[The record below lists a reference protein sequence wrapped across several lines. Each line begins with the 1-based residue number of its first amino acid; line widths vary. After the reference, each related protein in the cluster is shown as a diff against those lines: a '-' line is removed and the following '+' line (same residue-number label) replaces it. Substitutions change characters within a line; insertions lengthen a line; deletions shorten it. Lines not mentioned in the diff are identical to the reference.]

1 MQYTHRTKAS
11 SLSPKRSRNEKLTFI
26 NDYFRS
32 VESNIAPTT
41 AAMDHKDWIEF
52 KKHLSSTKGNSASN
66 ATVKEELTKF
76 LHARTKPPIAEQQQ
90 EKEAAAF
97 RFPAPQFLRRLRM
110 EAQDDSTKSHGS
122 HIAASEDE
130 KRRRTPIRAG
140 APLEKKSDTKKKLS
154 GAERR
159 SLFGGL
165 SEEALTDYGAMKTK
179 AQKSNHRPRLRSDY
193 ISRKFSEMDMKA
205 SDHTIMTDASSTACM
220 SLSESLASELLPPSE
235 FQTSREED
243 DEHFVDGLIFLAPD
257 KEKDI
262 REMMHNSK
270 TSRAKRNC

>member
-1 MQYTHRTKAS
+1 MQYTHRTKTS
-11 SLSPKRSRNEKLTFI
+11 SFSPKRSRNEKLTFI

-41 AAMDHKDWIEF
+41 AAMDHKDWTEF
-52 KKHLSSTKGNSASN
+52 KKHLSSTKGNSTSN
-66 ATVKEELTKF
+66 ATVTKELAKF
-76 LHARTKPPIAEQQQ
+76 LHARTKPPISEQQQ

-110 EAQDDSTKSHGS
+110 EAQDDSTKPHVT
-122 HIAASEDE
+122 ASEDE

-140 APLEKKSDTKKKLS
+140 APLEKKSDTKKELS

-159 SLFGGL
+159 FLFGGL

-179 AQKSNHRPRLRSDY
+179 AQKSNHRPGLRSDY
-193 ISRKFSEMDMKA
+193 ISRRFSEMDMKA
-205 SDHTIMTDASSTACM
+205 SDHTIMTDSSSTACM
-220 SLSESLASELLPPSE
+220 SLSESFASELLPPSE

-243 DEHFVDGLIFLAPD
+243 DEHFVNGLIFLAPD

-262 REMMHNSK
+262 REMMHNSQ
-270 TSRAKRNC
+270 TSQAKGTTS